1 MRSSYALQKICRR
14 KLFHKF
20 QNCNSDV
27 LAAEVKSNVL
37 VGVGFCIIILP
48 SNLDILVL
56 CRNITGTAA
65 ALSRPIHQ
73 VG

>member
-1 MRSSYALQKICRR
+1 M
-14 KLFHKF
+14 FHKF